1 MEPNCYEAWGI
12 YSFKNT
18 LISGANNGGWQWGYR
33 IFGVPGEVLGGQNTP
48 YFTLIPPQSGTYEI
62 FVRPE
67 NNCGTGTYESMK
79 TITVV
84 EACGPGSMSM
94 ITTYPNPIKDEVT
107 VSLTDEKGVRKQ
119 GTSNLQM
126 ELIDFRT
133 GSKVKRWTLA
143 AGQSSYRL
151 SLLGV
156 SMGTYVLKVTQD
168 GKTSGKI
175 LIVEK

>member
-1 MEPNCYEAWGI
+1 
-12 YSFKNT
+12 
-18 LISGANNGGWQWGYR
+18 
-33 IFGVPGEVLGGQNTP
+33 
-48 YFTLIPPQSGTYEI
+48 
-62 FVRPE
+62 
-67 NNCGTGTYESMK
+67 MK